1 MKENKNIGTKA
12 RISEEICRD
21 LQSLLELQQAQCERS
36 LAIAFVQG
44 AQWWEYR
51 TTAWTMWQ
59 SDATL
64 AEAEAAR
71 RIQGQTLGK
80 TVEEI
85 ANENAKD
92 KSETK

>member
-1 MKENKNIGTKA
+1 MKIKNEPW
-12 RISEEICRD
+12 SE
-21 LQSLLELQQAQCERS
+21 CERS
-36 LAIAFVQG
+36 LVIAFVQG

-71 RIQGQTLGK
+71 RIQGRTLGK

-85 ANENAKD
+85 ANENDKD